1 MNTTVTQTEVKSLEF
16 RTLIIGFILVEIVV
30 PRSGYI

>member
-1 MNTTVTQTEVKSLEF
+1 MTTTITQTELKSLEF

-30 PRSGYI
+30 PCSGYV

>member
-1 MNTTVTQTEVKSLEF
+1 MTTTVAQTELKPLET
-16 RTLIIGFILVEIVV
+16 RTLIIGFILVGIAV

>member
-1 MNTTVTQTEVKSLEF
+1 MTTTVAQTELKPLET

-30 PRSGYI
+30 PCSGYV